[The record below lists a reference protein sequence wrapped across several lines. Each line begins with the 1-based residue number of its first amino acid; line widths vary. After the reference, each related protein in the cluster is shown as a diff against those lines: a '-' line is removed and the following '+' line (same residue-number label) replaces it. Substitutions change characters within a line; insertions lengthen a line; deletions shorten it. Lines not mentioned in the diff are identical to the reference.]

1 MRLVPKNLRNYLQ
14 TPTLIGCN
22 FLTIT
27 EATCRL
33 LRFALLRSAKP
44 CSLTR
49 FFKYRQTFFAFF
61 NFFFRIPN
69 LSIQA
74 AEVVFSGA
82 FDYALFFQTAST
94 FEDFFRFPLL
104 LSCNPNLSVQVA
116 EVVSSEAFDY
126 ALFFQTASTFED
138 FLHHPQPA
146 LLRAPV
152 ASNTRG
158 IQQRSLP
165 VYVIFDAEANTR

>member
-1 MRLVPKNLRNYLQ
+1 
-14 TPTLIGCN
+14 
-22 FLTIT
+22 
-27 EATCRL
+27 
-33 LRFALLRSAKP
+33 
-44 CSLTR
+44 
-49 FFKYRQTFFAFF
+49 
-61 NFFFRIPN
+61 
-69 LSIQA
+69 
-74 AEVVFSGA
+74 
-82 FDYALFFQTAST
+82 
-94 FEDFFRFPLL
+94 FPLL

-126 ALFFQTASTFED
+126 ALFFQTASTFGD

>member
-27 EATCRL
+27 EATYRL

-61 NFFFRIPN
+61 NFFSRIPN

-94 FEDFFRFPLL
+94 FEDF
-104 LSCNPNLSVQVA
+104 
-116 EVVSSEAFDY
+116 
-126 ALFFQTASTFED
+126 
-138 FLHHPQPA
+138 LHHSQPT

-165 VYVIFDAEANTR
+165 VYVILGAEANTG